1 MKNVYRTKLVT
12 YCPFCCSEKKYEQFT
27 ECYDK
32 VSHMGYTICG
42 QTSKIWNNLSEVK
55 CENCNNYSDKV
66 LDIKDLIFMD
76 FPLVSRQ
83 EVFEKILEWE
93 KIRKDETEQ
102 KRLAKKEIILKN
114 INFFKNSV
122 NKSENEIYILKEKI
136 EYLMGNESLFVEEIQ
151 NMKDEI
157 SKLEKDIK
165 YCIDCF
171 KKYNEELKKI

>member
-32 VSHMGYTICG
+32 VGHMGYTICG
-42 QTSKIWNNLSEVK
+42 QTTKTWNNLSEVK

-76 FPLVSRQ
+76 FPH
-83 EVFEKILEWE
+83 
-93 KIRKDETEQ
+93 
-102 KRLAKKEIILKN
+102 
-114 INFFKNSV
+114 
-122 NKSENEIYILKEKI
+122 
-136 EYLMGNESLFVEEIQ
+136 
-151 NMKDEI
+151 MKDEI